1 MANPAANP
9 ALILASGSRY
19 RAELLGRLQLPFRP
33 LPSQVDETPQPGEN
47 PRELTQ
53 RLAIAKARALAQE
66 HPQAWIL
73 GSDQSAA
80 AQGRL
85 LGKPGTLDRAREQL
99 QLLSGQT
106 VEFLTAVALVQG
118 TRLLQGLDVT
128 TVRFRRLDAATI
140 DRYLAAEPALDCA
153 GSFKCEGLGISLF
166 EEMRSTDPT
175 GLVGLPLIRTAALLR
190 EAGFRIP

>member
-175 GLVGLPLIRTAALLR
+175 GLVGLPLIRTTALLR

>member
-1 MANPAANP
+1 MANPATNP

-19 RAELLGRLQLPFRP
+19 RAELLGRLQIAFQAM
-33 LPSQVDETPQPGEN
+33 PSQVDETPQPGEN

-53 RLAIAKARALAQE
+53 RLAVAKARALAQA

-73 GSDQSAA
+73 GSDQSAS
-80 AQGRL
+80 AQGRI
-85 LGKPGTLDRAREQL
+85 LGKPGTLERAREQL
-99 QLLSGQT
+99 RLLSGQI

-118 TRLLQGLDVT
+118 TRLLQALDVT
-128 TVRFRRLDAATI
+128 TVRFRRLDEATI
-140 DRYLAAEPALDCA
+140 ARYLAAEPALDCA

-166 EEMRSTDPT
+166 EEMRSSDPT
-175 GLVGLPLIRTAALLR
+175 GLIGLPLIRTAALLR